1 MMWVLWLLAVAMV
14 VIGLLGVVLPAI
26 PGAPVLFGGLFLAAL
41 AEDFVYVGPWTL
53 GALGVL
59 ALLTYAVDFA
69 AGAFG
74 ARRFGATQRG
84 MMGAAL
90 GALAGLFF
98 GIPGILLG
106 PFVGAVLGELSA
118 RRKLEEAGRAGIG
131 ASVGLALGAA
141 AKLALAFSMIGLFF
155 FMRVLQAG

>member
-1 MMWVLWLLAVAMV
+1 MGALWVLAVLMV
-14 VIGLLGVVLPAI
+14 VVGLLGVVLPAI

-41 AEDFVYVGPWTL
+41 VEDFVYVGPWTL
-53 GALGVL
+53 AALAAL
-59 ALLTYAVDFA
+59 ALLTYVVDFA

-74 ARRFGATQRG
+74 AKRFGATRRG
-84 MMGAAL
+84 MVGAAL
-90 GALAGLFF
+90 GAIAGLFF

-118 RRKLEEAGRAGIG
+118 RRKLQEAGRAGIG

-141 AKLALAFSMIGLFF
+141 AKLALAFSMIGIFV
-155 FMRVLQAG
+155 FMRLLQAC